1 MAITTKNPFYVA
13 GSWEE
18 GEKPL
23 EVHYPYDDRLVG
35 TTSYATADQAQRAR
49 DAAVAA
55 FEANKRTPAY
65 ERRAW
70 LEAIR
75 DGIQARRQEFGEL
88 MTLETGKPIRDSL
101 TEVDRTLLT
110 LGTAAEEA
118 VRINGEVIP
127 LDVAAAGRG
136 RMGIVKRFPIGP
148 ILAIS
153 PFNFPLNLPMHK
165 IAPAIASG
173 NTVIAKPTSKTPLTL
188 LKLAEVAH
196 DSGLPHG
203 VLSIMPM
210 DHDVTE
216 LLLHDDAIKML
227 TFTGSSEV
235 GWALK
240 QRAGKKRVLMEL
252 GGNAAV
258 IVDRDADIRHA
269 AQRIVAGG
277 FVFAGQTCISV
288 QRVLVHER
296 VFDSLARD
304 VVELADKLVLG
315 DPLDEKTDLGP
326 VIDDEAA
333 QRITEWIAEAVDAGA
348 RVLTGGEGHGRMI
361 DPTVL
366 ADAPPTTR
374 VCREEAFAPLI
385 NLSRFADFREALREA
400 NSTSYGLQAGVFTSS
415 LENALEAFDELDF
428 GGVMVN
434 EGSNWRIDPMPY
446 GGVKDSGFGREGL
459 RYAIQEMTDPKLLAI
474 NRV

>member
-1 MAITTKNPFYVA
+1 MAITTTTRFYLA

-18 GEKPL
+18 GGKPL
-23 EVHYPYDDRLVG
+23 EVRYPYDDRPVG
-35 TTSYATADQAQRAR
+35 TTSYATADQARRAR
-49 DAAVAA
+49 DAAVEA
-55 FEANKRTPAY
+55 FESNRRTPAY

-75 DGIQARRQEFGEL
+75 DGIRARREEFGEL
-88 MTLETGKPIRDSL
+88 MTLETAKPIHDSL
-101 TEVDRTLLT
+101 AEVDRAILT
-110 LGTAAEEA
+110 FGTAAEEA

-127 LDVAAAGRG
+127 LDVAASGRG
-136 RMGIVKRFPIGP
+136 RTGIVKRFPIGP

-153 PFNFPLNLPMHK
+153 PFNFPLNLPAHK
-165 IAPAIASG
+165 IAPAIAAG

-196 DSGLPHG
+196 ETGLPHG
-203 VLSIMPM
+203 ILSVMPM
-210 DHDVTE
+210 DHDVTD
-216 LLLHDDAIKML
+216 LLLKDDAIKML

-235 GWALK
+235 GWGLK
-240 QRAGKKRVLMEL
+240 ARAGKKRVLLEL

-304 VVELADKLVLG
+304 VVELAEKLVLG
-315 DPLDEKTDLGP
+315 DPLDQKTDLGP

-333 QRITEWIAEAVDAGA
+333 QRISEWLDEAVNAGA

-366 ADAPPTTR
+366 ADAPATTR
-374 VCREEAFAPLI
+374 VCREEAFAPLV
-385 NLSRFADFREALREA
+385 NLSRFSDFREALREA
-400 NSTSYGLQAGVFTSS
+400 NSTSYGLQAGVFTNS
-415 LENALEAFDELDF
+415 LDNVLEAFDELEF

>member
-1 MAITTKNPFYVA
+1 MAVTTTTPFYLA

-18 GEKPL
+18 GDRPL
-23 EVHYPYDDRLVG
+23 EVRYPYDDRLVG
-35 TTSYATADQAQRAR
+35 TTTYATADQARRAR

-55 FEANKRTPAY
+55 FEGNRRTPAY

-70 LEAIR
+70 LEAIT
-75 DGIQARRQEFGEL
+75 DGIRARREEFGRL
-88 MTLETGKPIRDSL
+88 MTLETGKPIRDAL
-101 TEVDRTLLT
+101 AEVDRAILT
-110 LGTAAEEA
+110 FGTAAEEA

-127 LDVAAAGRG
+127 LDVAPAGRG
-136 RMGIVKRFPIGP
+136 RTGIVRRFPIGP

-153 PFNFPLNLPMHK
+153 PFNFPLNLPAHK
-165 IAPAIASG
+165 IAPAIAAG

-196 DSGLPHG
+196 EAGVPAG
-203 VLSIMPM
+203 VLNVLPM
-210 DHDVTE
+210 DHEVTE
-216 LLLHDDAIKML
+216 LLLRDDAISML

-235 GWALK
+235 GWSLK
-240 QRAGKKRVLMEL
+240 ARAGKKRVLMEL

-288 QRVLVHER
+288 QRVLAHER
-296 VFDSLARD
+296 IFEPLARNI
-304 VVELADKLVLG
+304 VELTEKLVLG
-315 DPLDEKTDLGP
+315 DPLEPTTDVGP
-326 VIDDEAA
+326 VIDDDAA
-333 QRITEWIAEAVDAGA
+333 ERIGAWIAEAVEAGA
-348 RVLTGGEGHGRMI
+348 RVLTGGEADGRMLQ
-361 DPTVL
+361 PTVL

-374 VCREEAFAPLI
+374 ICREEAFAPLV
-385 NLSRFADFREALREA
+385 NLSPFADFHEALRQA
-400 NSTSYGLQAGVFTSS
+400 NSTAYGLQAGVFTQS
-415 LENALEAFDELDF
+415 LDHVLDAFDELEV

-434 EGSNWRIDPMPY
+434 EVSNWRIDPMPY

-459 RYAIQEMTDPKLLAI
+459 RFAIQEMTEPKLLAI